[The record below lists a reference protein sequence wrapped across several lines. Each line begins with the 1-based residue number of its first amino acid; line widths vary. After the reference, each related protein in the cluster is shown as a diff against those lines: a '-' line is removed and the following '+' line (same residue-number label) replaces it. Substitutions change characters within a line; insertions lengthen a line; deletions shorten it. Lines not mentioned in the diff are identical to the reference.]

1 MYLDK
6 YTTQIFKFQKYS
18 KYFKSILLKVVLSS
32 ITSFFHSE
40 ECTVFRNITLI
51 FLMGCIFFTVVHY
64 NVMETNVY
72 WISIFLT
79 YRTQL
84 QKC

>member
-1 MYLDK
+1 MKTHTCSK
-6 YTTQIFKFQKYS
+6 YEKIEKTAQIFIFQKYS
-18 KYFKSILLKVVLSS
+18 KYFKSILLKVVSSS

-64 NVMETNVY
+64 NMS
-72 WISIFLT
+72 WRQMCIGLASS
-79 YRTQL
+79 
-84 QKC
+84 